1 MAVSLFRKDY
11 NVIIL
16 SEVRITFRNCIEYI
30 KKQFD
35 NGLFRKGSKILILY
49 GIHGNSDG
57 TIGEKDESLKIS
69 FEAIPKQIKKK
80 FPHILENIDIE
91 MVDVGDKMN
100 DDKLDEKALIKAIK
114 EKEHSILFL
123 AFCWTDRS
131 ALNDIL
137 RAAGI
142 YAHLIMTEDRKEI
155 TNGRYF
161 TLDDIQKEVIDEVV
175 KNPVQNVFLWGSSG
189 TGKTLLLAMILSM
202 KISHYFKKGIKVNII
217 VYFLC

>member
-1 MAVSLFRKDY
+1 MEESAYAGADDEY
-11 NVIIL
+11 QDA
-16 SEVRITFRNCIEYI
+16 NCECLPSCTSYEFPA
-30 KKQFD
+30 QTSS
-35 NGLFRKGSKILILY
+35 SKITSAAKLHLP
-49 GIHGNSDG
+49 
-57 TIGEKDESLKIS
+57 ER
-69 FEAIPKQIKKK
+69 IKKK
-80 FPHILENIDIE
+80 FPHILENIDVE

-123 AFCWTDRS
+123 AFCWTNRL

-161 TLDDIQKEVIDEVV
+161 TLDEIQKEVIDEVV

-202 KISHYFKKGIKVNII
+202 KISHYLKKGIKVNII
-217 VYFLC
+217 GST